1 MCYLWM
7 SSLEL
12 HRLVTSCL
20 ARPCWTAIYRA
31 DFEAEAAF
39 DTRPAWLLI
48 VVEAM
53 IEWQLTAPDF
63 ALARMDSSCSGRLD
77 SDRKH
82 REH

>member
-1 MCYLWM
+1 M

-20 ARPCWTAIYRA
+20 ARPCWTAICRV

-48 VVEAM
+48 VVVEAM
-53 IEWQLTAPDF
+53 IEWQLTALDF
-63 ALARMDSSCSGRLD
+63 ARARMDSSCSGRLD